1 MKKLVCLL
9 MVLVLALSLTACG
22 GSGYKGVVKDMMK
35 ALEKADAEAMLKLYH
50 EECIDTMI
58 DGEWIEDEDD
68 LVDMMEES
76 FDMIHEQWEDEYG
89 DDIKISY
96 KIKDAEKMDKDD
108 LEDLQD
114 EYDDADIDIDIK
126 QAYEVEVEVTIK
138 GDDDDDEEDM
148 DLVIIK
154 VGGKWYLD
162 TNSGLGI

>member
-1 MKKLVCLL
+1 
-9 MVLVLALSLTACG
+9 
-22 GSGYKGVVKDMMK
+22 
-35 ALEKADAEAMLKLYH
+35 
-50 EECIDTMI
+50 MI

-76 FDMIHEQWEDEYG
+76 FDMIHEQWEEEYG

-96 KIKDAEKMDKDD
+96 KIKDAKKMDKDD